1 MSTVSDPVLP
11 ADAAA
16 SPARAAAAR
25 GRRIVRVTLAG
36 AVVNALLAAGKLAA
50 GVFGRSAALV
60 ADAAHSLS
68 DLATDFAVLLFVRV
82 ASRPPD
88 DDHDFGH
95 GKFETFAA
103 FLVSLALFGVAAA
116 LLRDGVLRAVAA
128 LRDPGGAAAPG
139 PVALAAAAVSVAAKE
154 ALYRWTRREGE
165 RLHAPAVV
173 ANAWHHRSDALSSV
187 GALAG
192 VAGAQLGWAA
202 LDPLAA
208 VAVSLLVAW
217 SAWGLAAPA
226 VGELLERSLPA
237 DVEAELLRLVAADP
251 AVLDPHNLRTRRIG
265 AGIAVEVHVRVDP
278 LLTVRAS
285 HAIAHG
291 VENRIRARYG
301 DWAHVIVHVEP
312 ARPGQ
317 NPRPTVRPDG

>member
-1 MSTVSDPVLP
+1 MTAADDPAP
-11 ADAAA
+11 PSGAAA
-16 SPARAAAAR
+16 SPDGEAGAR

-50 GVFGRSAALV
+50 GVFGHSAALV

-68 DLATDFAVLLFVRV
+68 DLATDAAVLLFVRV
-82 ASRPPD
+82 AGRPPD
-88 DDHDFGH
+88 EDHDFGH

-116 LLRDGVLRAVAA
+116 LLRDGALRAAAA
-128 LRDPGGAAAPG
+128 LGDPGGAARPG
-139 PVALAAAAVSVAAKE
+139 GIALAAAAVSVAAKE

-165 RLHAPAVV
+165 RLRAPAVV

-187 GALAG
+187 GALVG
-192 VAGAQLGWAA
+192 VAGARLGWAA

-208 VAVSLLVAW
+208 VAVAALVAW
-217 SAWGLAAPA
+217 SAWQLAAPA

-237 DVEAELLRLVAADP
+237 ETEAELLRLVAADP
-251 AVLDPHNLRTRRIG
+251 AVRDPHNLRTRRIG

-278 LLTVRAS
+278 SLTVRES

-291 VENRIRARYG
+291 VEDRIRARHG

-312 ARPGQ
+312 EKTPG
-317 NPRPTVRPDG
+317 TAS